1 MRYTTCHG
9 LPMAGF
15 SLVTV
20 RRQRQSG
27 SCRGDYDPY
36 REAETEGLQHGFAPL
51 HRLFC
56 FSMSLWGAATRCTA
70 AAAGGTEGKLHA
82 ESVLH
87 DTDEINRFPV
97 TLTRQ
102 RVVESPRPYRVNSH
116 KLLQKPQADNIRPY
130 TVSYTSVAVFS
141 RTNKISPAVYFL
153 QLPCKSQFV

>member
-1 MRYTTCHG
+1 
-9 LPMAGF
+9 
-15 SLVTV
+15 
-20 RRQRQSG
+20 
-27 SCRGDYDPY
+27 
-36 REAETEGLQHGFAPL
+36 
-51 HRLFC
+51 
-56 FSMSLWGAATRCTA
+56 MSLWGAATRCTA

-130 TVSYTSVAVFS
+130 TVSYMSVAVFL
-141 RTNKISPAVYFL
+141 RANKIR
-153 QLPCKSQFV
+153 PCGVLLAIAMQIPICLIIS